1 MESMVEYFGSCLSVT
16 KIPLAYVVRKEIVPE
31 QAPIGGWPS
40 NEAEMISCALLVANV
55 AAVPMV
61 LADHYKTD
69 NKTVWTK
76 LAKMC
81 CDHDC
86 WTFIHQHQKA
96 KNGQLAFRSLYNHY
110 LGTHHVDTLCAHGEN
125 KLTTTVYH
133 GEMKWVNWECYM
145 HVHMDQH
152 AVLQGMMED
161 GYTGIDEQTMVWYL
175 LVGIKTSALTPCTAN
190 LMATQTSKTVLT
202 EQQEPSKISSII

>member
-1 MESMVEYFGSCLSVT
+1 LQHLKHCSRTAIVGQMTLQAIRNLRSQHDQENDHKEPESPVIDSKDWARTMESIVEYFGSCLSVT
-16 KIPLAYVVRKEIVPE
+16 KIPLAYVVQKEMVPE
-31 QAPIGGWPS
+31 QAPVGGWPS
-40 NEAEMISCALLVANV
+40 NEAEMISHAPLVANV

-61 LADHYKTD
+61 LAEHYKTN

-96 KNGQLAFRSLYNHY
+96 KNAQLVFWSLYNHY
-110 LGTHHVDTLCAHGEN
+110 LGAHNGDTLCAHAEN

-133 GEMKWVNWECYM
+133 
-145 HVHMDQH
+145 
-152 AVLQGMMED
+152 
-161 GYTGIDEQTMVWYL
+161 
-175 LVGIKTSALTPCTAN
+175 
-190 LMATQTSKTVLT
+190 
-202 EQQEPSKISSII
+202 